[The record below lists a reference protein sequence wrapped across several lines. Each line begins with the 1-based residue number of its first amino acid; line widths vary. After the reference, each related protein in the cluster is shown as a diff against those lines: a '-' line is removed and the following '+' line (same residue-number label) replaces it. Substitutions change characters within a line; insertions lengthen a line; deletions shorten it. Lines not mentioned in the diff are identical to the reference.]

1 MRVRFVIMKVVGAL
15 STLAFVV
22 VFNFFLFRV
31 VNENTVE
38 SMFRGRNLSDS
49 QIARLERQFNL
60 DGSKWDQFTAY
71 VGQLLRGN
79 LGVSMKDF
87 RPVTTVVGEALWPTI
102 LLVGTSTLL
111 AMLGIALGFRAGW
124 RRRSRY
130 DVGVTSFSMFTYS
143 MPDAWLSMVFLGL
156 FASGLGLFPTGGLED
171 SGSNATGLAQL
182 LDQAHHMAL
191 PAMVLAIAYIGE
203 YTIVARSAMIDTL
216 REDYLQLARAKG
228 LSDADVRRKHAQP
241 NARLPVVSLSAL
253 NFGFV
258 LSGAIAVETIFSWPG
273 LGQLTRNAAT
283 GPDFPVLQGLF
294 LLFSAS
300 LIFANLVADLFY
312 GRIDPRVNGR

>member
-1 MRVRFVIMKVVGAL
+1 MRLRFVVIKLVGAI

-22 VFNFFLFRV
+22 TFNFFLFRV

-38 SMFRGRNLSDS
+38 SMFRGRNLSQS
-49 QIARLERQFNL
+49 QIDRLNRQFNL
-60 DGSKWDQFTAY
+60 DGSRWDQFTAY
-71 VGQLLRGN
+71 VGQLLHGN
-79 LGVSMKDF
+79 LGLSMKDF
-87 RPVTTVVGEALWPTI
+87 RPVTTVIGEALWPTI
-102 LLVGTSTLL
+102 LLVGTSTML
-111 AMLGIALGFRAGW
+111 AMCGIFLGFRAGW
-124 RRRSRY
+124 KRRSGY
-130 DVGVTSFSMFTYS
+130 DVGVTTFSMFTYS

-156 FASGLGLFPTGGLED
+156 FASALGLFPTGGLED
-171 SGSNATGLAQL
+171 SGSTASGLAQL

-191 PAMVLAIAYIGE
+191 PALVLAIAYIGE

-228 LSDADVRRKHAQP
+228 LRDNDVRRKHAQP
-241 NARLPVVSLSAL
+241 NAMLPVVSLSAL

-258 LSGAIAVETIFSWPG
+258 LSGAIAVESIFSWPG

-294 LLFSAS
+294 LLFSAA
-300 LIFANLVADLFY
+300 LIFANLVADLLY
-312 GRIDPRVNGR
+312 GRIDPRVGGR

>member
-1 MRVRFVIMKVVGAL
+1 MRLRFVVTKLVGAI

-22 VFNFFLFRV
+22 AFNFFLFRV

-38 SMFRGRNLSDS
+38 SMFRGRNLSQS
-49 QIARLERQFNL
+49 QIDRLNRQFNL

-71 VGQLLRGN
+71 VGQLLHGN
-79 LGVSMKDF
+79 LGLSMKDF
-87 RPVTTVVGEALWPTI
+87 RPVTTVIGEALWPTI
-102 LLVGTSTLL
+102 LLVGTSTLM
-111 AMLGIALGFRAGW
+111 AMGGIFLGFRAGW
-124 RRRSRY
+124 KRRSGY
-130 DVGVTSFSMFTYS
+130 DVGVTTFSMFTYS

-156 FASGLGLFPTGGLED
+156 FAAGLGLFPTGGLED
-171 SGSNATGLAQL
+171 SGSTASGFMQL

-191 PAMVLAIAYIGE
+191 PALVLAIAYIGE

-228 LSDADVRRKHAQP
+228 LRDNDVRRKHAQP
-241 NARLPVVSLSAL
+241 NAMLPVVSLSAL

-258 LSGAIAVETIFSWPG
+258 LSGAIAVESIFSWPG

-294 LLFSAS
+294 LLFSAA
-300 LIFANLVADLFY
+300 LIFANLVADLLY
-312 GRIDPRVNGR
+312 GRIDPRVGGR

>member
-1 MRVRFVIMKVVGAL
+1 MRARFILTKLVGAL

-22 VFNFFLFRV
+22 AFNFFLFRV

-49 QIARLERQFNL
+49 QIARLEQQFNL
-60 DGSKWDQFTAY
+60 DGSKWEQFTAY
-71 VGQLLRGN
+71 VGQLLHGN
-79 LGVSMKDF
+79 LGLSMKDF
-87 RPVTTVVGEALWPTI
+87 RPVTTVVGEALWPTV

-111 AMLGIALGFRAGW
+111 AMTGIFFGFRAGW
-124 RRRSRY
+124 RRRSGY
-130 DVGVTSFSMFTYS
+130 DVGVTTFSMFTYS

-171 SGSNATGLAQL
+171 SGSNAAGLAKL

-191 PAMVLAIAYIGE
+191 PALVLAIAYIGE

-228 LSDADVRRKHAQP
+228 LRDSEVRSKHAQP
-241 NARLPVVSLSAL
+241 NAMLPVVSLSAL

-300 LIFANLVADLFY
+300 LIFANLIADLMY
-312 GRIDPRVNGR
+312 GRIDPRVGGR

>member
-1 MRVRFVIMKVVGAL
+1 MRLRFVVTKLVGAV

-22 VFNFFLFRV
+22 TFNFFLFRV

-38 SMFRGRNLSDS
+38 SMFRGRNLSQS
-49 QIARLERQFNL
+49 QIDRLNRQFNL
-60 DGSKWDQFTAY
+60 DGSRWDQFTAY
-71 VGQLLRGN
+71 VGQLLHGN
-79 LGVSMKDF
+79 LGLSMKDF
-87 RPVTTVVGEALWPTI
+87 RPVTTVIGEALWPTI
-102 LLVGTSTLL
+102 LLVGTSTML
-111 AMLGIALGFRAGW
+111 AMGGIFLGFSAGW
-124 RRRSRY
+124 KRRSGY
-130 DVGVTSFSMFTYS
+130 DVGVTTFSMFTYS

-156 FASGLGLFPTGGLED
+156 FASALGLFPTGGLED
-171 SGSNATGLAQL
+171 SGSTASGLAQL

-191 PAMVLAIAYIGE
+191 PALVLAIAYIGE

-228 LSDADVRRKHAQP
+228 LRDNDVRRKHAQP
-241 NARLPVVSLSAL
+241 NAMLPVVSLSAL

-258 LSGAIAVETIFSWPG
+258 LSGAIAVESIFSWPG

-294 LLFSAS
+294 LLFSAA
-300 LIFANLVADLFY
+300 LIFANLAADLLY
-312 GRIDPRVNGR
+312 GRIDPRVGGR